1 MTVLTLTSL
10 TQALIDSQDLLRS
23 VRAKELDA
31 AAPKISETIESNEFT
46 IAEASSPFVALTI
59 EKPRTGYLPV
69 TSLNPDRASIVD
81 APRAVAFEI
90 DQAFLDQLHE
100 LRSMCKILGVEE
112 VQTVYY
118 PSWGLDGDDELY
130 RMEME
135 RLCVGADF
143 FQFQGTSNNCDER
156 FESTLLGFDELAERL
171 KCDPYE
177 VISFCDHT
185 SQSDAEDFV
194 KSMQDLDRPAPC

>member
-1 MTVLTLTSL
+1 MTALTLTSL

-31 AAPKISETIESNEFT
+31 TSPHIAAAIATNEATIG
-46 IAEASSPFVALTI
+46 EASSPFVALI
-59 EKPRTGYLPV
+59 LEKPRTGYLPV

-81 APRAVAFEI
+81 APSAVAFEI

-118 PSWGLDGDDELY
+118 PSWGLDGDDEPY

-156 FESTLLGFDELAERL
+156 FESNLLGFDELAKRL
-171 KCDPYE
+171 KDDPHE

-194 KSMQDLDRPAPC
+194 SSMRDLNRPAP

>member
-1 MTVLTLTSL
+1 MTAFTLTSL

-23 VRAKELDA
+23 VRAKELEVTS
-31 AAPKISETIESNEFT
+31 PKIGEAIASNEAT
-46 IAEASSPFVALTI
+46 IGDASSPFIPLVLA
-59 EKPRTGYLPV
+59 KPRTGYIPV
-69 TSLNPDRASIVD
+69 SSVSPDRASVVD

-90 DQAFLDQLHE
+90 DQALLDQLHE

-118 PSWGLDGDDELY
+118 PGWGLNGDDEPY

-135 RLCVGADF
+135 RLCVGTEF
-143 FQFQGTSNNCDER
+143 FQLQGTSKSCDER
-156 FESTLLGFDELAERL
+156 FESNLVGFEELATRL
-171 KCDPYE
+171 THDSCE

-185 SQSDAEDFV
+185 TQEDAEEFV
-194 KSMQDLDRPAPC
+194 QSMQDLDRPSP